1 MTHKQK
7 LHLARTLMTQD
18 EIKDHVA
25 PFQSTAWDSRK
36 DRNKKKQAQSVPES
50 E

>member
-18 EIKDHVA
+18 EIKAHVA
-25 PFQSTAWDSRK
+25 PFQSTAWGSRK
-36 DRNKKKQAQSVPES
+36 DRNKKKQQPKKIDY
-50 E
+50 